1 MARPTHPLAE
11 VELAVQFA
19 EANGWRYV
27 PSHGHPWGRLM
38 CPGAQRGACIIS
50 VWSTPRDAYVHA
62 QQICRRVRICPH

>member
-1 MARPTHPLAE
+1 MARPAHPLGE

-27 PSHGHPWGRLM
+27 ASRGHPWGRLM
-38 CPGAQRGACIIS
+38 CPGAQRGACIMS

-62 QQICRRVRICPH
+62 QQIRRRVRNCPH